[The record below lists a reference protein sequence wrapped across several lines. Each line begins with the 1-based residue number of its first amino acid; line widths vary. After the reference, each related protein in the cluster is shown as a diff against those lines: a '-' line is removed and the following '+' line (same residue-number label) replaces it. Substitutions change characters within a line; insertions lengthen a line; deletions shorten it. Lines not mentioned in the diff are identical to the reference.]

1 MKQKY
6 QQITELYAWR
16 TRERGTLP
24 EMCITGIL
32 ALITTFMLIST
43 GDAHLGCKYFST
55 PTCSKKI
62 CVLKQFNSQ
71 LMAAVFG
78 SFIFLKSTSFS
89 VWGSL
94 LFKHSVKKI
103 FSEKKSADTLQLLP
117 HSFES

>member
-6 QQITELYAWR
+6 QQITELYTWR

-24 EMCITGIL
+24 EMHITGIL

-43 GDAHLGCKYFST
+43 GDGHLGCKYFPT
-55 PTCSKKI
+55 LTCSKKI

-71 LMAAVFG
+71 LMAAVLG
-78 SFIFLKSTSFS
+78 SFIFLKSPSFS

-103 FSEKKSADTLQLLP
+103 FSEKKSADTL
-117 HSFES
+117 